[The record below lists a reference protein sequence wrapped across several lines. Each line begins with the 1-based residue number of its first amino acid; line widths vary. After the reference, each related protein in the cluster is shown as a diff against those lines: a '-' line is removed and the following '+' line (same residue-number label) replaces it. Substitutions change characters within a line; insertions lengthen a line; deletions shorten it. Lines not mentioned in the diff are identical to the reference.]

1 MKLTL
6 SGIQKIVIGGIV
18 AFVVFAGIN
27 WVVLQRVKIG
37 GTVYKE
43 IEQNTALLVE
53 IAPPKLYLGDNRQL
67 GLLVN
72 LYASGATTVDIN
84 ILERDLQQAR
94 DEFQKAYQEWKQQLP
109 PGELRDKHL
118 EEVYQSGMKWFE
130 ANLNQKVP
138 LARKKDFSAVVKL
151 DKEVSAPA
159 YATHEEK
166 VKAMKE
172 YLHNIVEQEEQMA
185 SATVTRSL
193 FLIGGLALFVLGV
206 LAVIGWA
213 VRSVLVSVN
222 QMQNQ
227 MHEGIQQLASGNLG
241 VSVQADPRSPLY
253 TMVQAFNQ
261 AVQSLAKSF
270 QQFHATAQDINS
282 GVTQTAEG
290 LASVSTSAQAVAR
303 SVQEVGH
310 GVDQLAQEVQR
321 TTQTVHD
328 LRSSAYQMEQGASQV
343 AEATQSGVQQLQ
355 QVAQAAREVAM
366 GAENT
371 AQAAQ
376 QGVQQMQNTLHAVQQ
391 LTRQSEQVMHLTE
404 QVVQQAQEGRQ
415 ALQQTNR
422 AIQNIDTQSEHLAQ
436 ELGQLAQMTGQIT
449 GILQTIEEIARQT
462 NLLALNAAIE
472 AARAGEAGRGFA
484 VVAEEVRRLAERS
497 ADATREIRG
506 IINQILERTELTT
519 QAMQASQNEVRQG
532 VQLATA
538 TGASIE
544 QILNAIQQV
553 NEQVQRTVQELANIQ
568 QSAHSAMH
576 EIEQIAAIA
585 EQSSAASQEMLA
597 GTETAS
603 ANLTQIAQFAQQAR
617 QTAQN
622 LARGVASIQQV
633 MEQTAAISEQVNAS
647 VQEVTQSIG
656 EQTMTIHQLAQQ
668 GEAMSESVR
677 TMQFALGKFRWSSQ
691 VDLRFQI
698 PQQVHAHKEWVRRL
712 ENTVRKGVGL
722 SRHEMSSHQGSVLGQ
737 WLTTT
742 AQNMIGESN
751 WARLNALNEQLHQVG
766 LQIANALERG
776 DRAEAERLLQG
787 IYPISQQIVDTLESL
802 VSGVGSEEA
811 PQLKVA

>member
-18 AFVVFAGIN
+18 VFVVFAGIN

-37 GTVYKE
+37 SPAYKA
-43 IEQNTALLVE
+43 IEEDLKVMAE
-53 IAPPKLYLGDNRQL
+53 ASHPKLYLGHVRNY
-67 GLLVN
+67 GLMLP
-72 LYASGATTVDIN
+72 LSAT
-84 ILERDLQQAR
+84 
-94 DEFQKAYQEWKQQLP
+94 DEFDLSVDEIERNLKKAREEFVSAYEHWKAELP
-109 PGELRDKHL
+109 PGELRDKYL
-118 EEVYQSGMKWFE
+118 KEVYETGLAWIDGAIE
-130 ANLNQKVP
+130 RKVP
-138 LARKKDFSAVVKL
+138 LARKKDLAGIAKLEKEIQFPLYEKHEQAVSSL
-151 DKEVSAPA
+151 
-159 YATHEEK
+159 EEYIHKK
-166 VKAMKE
+166 VDTD
-172 YLHNIVEQEEQMA
+172 EQNA
-185 SATVTRSL
+185 IATVSRSL

-213 VRSVLVSVN
+213 VRSMIASVN
-222 QMQNQ
+222 QMQG
-227 MHEGIQQLASGNLG
+227 GIQQLASGNLG